1 MELSQKENTKR
12 IAKNTLMLYVRMLFG
27 MLVSLYTSRV
37 VLQALGVED
46 YGIYN
51 VVGGVVAMFS
61 LLSGSLS
68 AAVSRFL
75 TFELGRNDSERLKKV
90 FSSAL
95 CVHALLALVVFVLS
109 ETIGVWFLNYQM
121 NIPADRMVAANWVF
135 QFSIFSFLLGL
146 FSVPYNAS
154 IVSHERMGIFA
165 FVGIGD
171 SILQLCIVLLIAYG
185 GVPADKLIL
194 YAGLLVLKGVLFQLF
209 YFYYCR
215 KSFDECRFRLVFDK
229 PLLKEMTGFAGWNF
243 IGASSALLR
252 DQGGNILLNLFYGPA
267 LNAARGIATQVSNAI
282 GAFVG
287 NFMVALNPQITK
299 SYAAGEYDY
308 TFSLIFKGARFS
320 YYLLL
325 WLALPVLLNTQYIL
339 SLWLDVVPD
348 HAIFFVQL
356 VLVFSMCEAISNP
369 LITVMLATGK
379 IRKYQIIVGGLQMM
393 NFPLSYLFL
402 KMGFLPEV
410 VVMVAI
416 FLSLICLGARLIL
429 LRDMIQL
436 PVTRFLY
443 NVCGKIILVTVLA
456 FVVPFFVRWE
466 LPAGFWGVIMS
477 CIVCLIWTAAI
488 LFIVGCS
495 ASERRFM
502 KEKFGAVLAKWLNR

>member
-1 MELSQKENTKR
+1 MTTQQENTKR
-12 IAKNTLMLYVRMLFG
+12 IAKNTLMLYGRMLFG
-27 MLVSLYTSRV
+27 MLISLYTSRV

-46 YGIYN
+46 FGIYN

-75 TFELGRNDSERLKKV
+75 TFELGRKDLERLKKV

-95 CVHALLALVVFVLS
+95 CVHALLALIVLILS
-109 ETIGVWFLNYQM
+109 ESIGLWFLNYKM
-121 NIPADRMVAANWVF
+121 NIPSDRMIAANWVF

-171 SILQLCIVLLIAYG
+171 SVLQLGIVLLIAYG
-185 GVPADKLIL
+185 GIPADRLIL
-194 YAGLLVLKGVLFQLF
+194 YSGLLVVKGLLFQLF

-215 KSFDECRFRLVFDK
+215 RSFEECRFRLQFDK

-243 IGASSALLR
+243 IGASASLLR

-267 LNAARGIATQVSNAI
+267 LNAARGIANQVNNAI

-287 NFMVALNPQITK
+287 NFMTALNPQITK
-299 SYAAGEYDY
+299 SYAAAEYEY

-320 YYLLL
+320 FYLLL
-325 WLALPVLLNTQYIL
+325 WLTLPILLNTQYIL
-339 SLWLDVVPD
+339 SLWLNVVPD
-348 HAIFFVQL
+348 HTVFFVQL
-356 VLVFSMCEAISNP
+356 VLAFSMCEAISNP
-369 LITVMLATGK
+369 LVTVMLATGK
-379 IRKYQIIVGGLQMM
+379 IRNYQIIVGGLQMM

-402 KMGFLPEV
+402 KIGFLPEV
-410 VVMVAI
+410 VVMIAI
-416 FLSLICLGARLIL
+416 TLSIICLGARLIM
-429 LRDMIQL
+429 LRGMIQL
-436 PVTRFLY
+436 PVARFLH
-443 NVCGKIILVTVLA
+443 NVCGRIFLVTILSVT
-456 FVVPFFVRWE
+456 VPLFTHWE
-466 LPAGFWGVIMS
+466 LPTNLYGFIIS
-477 CIVCLIWTAAI
+477 CLVCLVWTAVI
-488 LFIVGCS
+488 LFTIGCS
-495 ASERRFM
+495 VSER
-502 KEKFGAVLAKWLNR
+502 KFLTGKLQALSTKWLNK